1 MDTKDI
7 AALELRTMRSAWR
20 ALARRWGLSSAE
32 CRELLPAGGEDED
45 FPPRDTETRMRI
57 MIEINYRITMPEDV
71 VWEWLRTSLHDLGY
85 LTPLDV
91 LGGTL
96 ADLRGFRRIV
106 ELGFAS

>member
-20 ALARRWGLSSAE
+20 ALARRWELTAAE
-32 CRELLPAGGEDED
+32 RRELLPAGGEDED

-57 MIEINYRITMPEDV
+57 MIEVGYRIGLPTDLLHD
-71 VWEWLRTSLHDLGY
+71 WLRTASPVLGW
-85 LTPLDV
+85 LSPLDAMA
-91 LGGTL
+91 GSL